1 MKYEELPDDR
11 RWKADIM
18 LKVLESNCSKGALLR
33 ASILLDR
40 SEKTVKR
47 YAASIKDGDFRILL
61 HGNTGKS
68 PATRIPDA
76 TREKITKIYT
86 ESFSDANFAHFREI
100 LEEEY
105 EIKVSEGSL
114 ENILK
119 KEGLIY
125 SPKANRST
133 KREYNKKQKE
143 LEKNPNLSEEEKTKY
158 DRAKYLIDHYEFGAR
173 RSRSK
178 YFGEMIQMDA
188 SQLKWNGKDVWH
200 LHLAVDDATGEVV
213 GARFEPQETLRGYF
227 HVLKQ
232 ILENYG
238 IPLLFRTDKRTC
250 FEKATHT
257 PRTSYAGRV
266 KNSSAFNEV
275 DDVGS
280 TLTQFRAVL
289 AELGCELRA
298 DSEPLFKPRVERMN
312 QSFQSRLP
320 VDLRR
325 KGIVDIEEANAYLPE
340 FVSRYNSKFS
350 CKSEKDIKDN
360 VFEECKFTEEEYTL
374 MLSSKT
380 DKRISRSAIK
390 FDNSYW
396 ALYDKNGKRAYFR
409 DKTPCVMLEVLT
421 GEYIVNVEGNLY
433 GLKEIADRKLSSE
446 LEEGQEKDTEL
457 ETPSKPPYVPR
468 KQPSS
473 HPWKKSY
480 KNREG

>member
-1 MKYEELPDDR
+1 MKYEELPEDK

-18 LKVLESNCSKGALLR
+18 LKVVESNCSKASLLR

-47 YAASIKDGDFRILL
+47 YAASIRNGEFGILI
-61 HGNTGKS
+61 HGNTGQP
-68 PATRIPDA
+68 PATRIPDT
-76 TREKITKIYT
+76 TREKIMRIYT
-86 ESFSDANFAHFREI
+86 ESFSDANFTHFREI

-105 EIKVSEGSL
+105 EINVSEGSL
-114 ENILK
+114 DNILK

-143 LEKNPNLSEEEKTKY
+143 LEKNPNLSEEQKNMY

-173 RSRSK
+173 RSRSR

-213 GARFEPQETLRGYF
+213 GARFEMQETLRGYF

-232 ILENYG
+232 ILQNYG

-266 KNSSAFNEV
+266 NNTSAFNEV
-275 DDVGS
+275 DDVGT

-289 AELGCELRA
+289 EELGCELRA

-325 KGIVDIEEANAYLPE
+325 KGIETIEEANAFLPE
-340 FVSRYNSKFS
+340 FVSSYNRKFS
-350 CKSEKDIKDN
+350 CKNEKDISDN
-360 VFEECKFTEEEYTL
+360 VFVECSFTEDEYKLLLT
-374 MLSSKT
+374 SKT
-380 DKRISRSAIK
+380 DKRISRSAVK

-396 ALYDKNGKRAYFR
+396 ALYDDSGKRVYFR
-409 DKTPCVMLEVLT
+409 DKTPCVMMELLT
-421 GEYIVNVEGNLY
+421 GEYAVSVEGNVY

-446 LEEGQEKDTEL
+446 LVEGQEKDTEL
-457 ETPSKPPYVPR
+457 EAPAKPPYVPR
-468 KQPSS
+468 KQAAS

-480 KNREG
+480 KTMGS